1 MEISLRPAAA
11 SKVNCDEKAAVIQ
24 TQGFF
29 EEIVQQLQQLN
40 AQPLASREKSLNEQA
55 INQDVFNAVGLIA
68 IQLSEA
74 EYEGDEGDEP
84 SVLYEHLAEMISSI
98 PSSLDLEQP
107 LLKLQHV
114 LTEMQQEPVS
124 SKTDSQEQ
132 YLSSISSLLTICKNT
147 SSAFQTEFAQLMEE
161 LQKPQLQSVKL
172 SDSQLQ
178 GLRKAAVEKI
188 EKIHKQPRVLTDTLH
203 EKRLAGFFAIVHTP
217 PKSSVNDMDDVR
229 KEEKVPLLNQLPW
242 RKDVP
247 LRSKNVDADSF
258 PKNSEGSLGKSMT
271 TLVSE
276 NHPLSF
282 VSREIPNVFIDLGPA
297 TSEYQQSSNLI
308 NELQK
313 AWSKASTLTEEGASK
328 LSIKLV
334 PNPLGTISIKVFQ
347 QDNETV
353 AQVVVSSAKT
363 KELLNSNLFSL
374 RQALASQHVSVDQ
387 VDVTAIQAA
396 PESSVNDMNAF
407 DKEERVAQ
415 FSIDLGQAKSDHQ
428 QSSDLINE
436 LQKISSKASFSN
448 EEGPSKLFVKLS
460 PKQLGTISI
469 EVFQQ
474 DNETVAQVVVSS
486 AKTKELL
493 NSNLF
498 SLRQALASQHVS
510 LNQVDVDAVQ
520 TAPESSVNDMNAVS
534 KEEKVP
540 LLHQL
545 PWKKDIVLRSESVDT
560 DSFPKNSEG
569 SFGKSTTTV
578 VSENHPS
585 SFAAKE
591 IPKMPPVSI
600 DLRQATSDDQQSSNL
615 VNELKKIWNKASIS
629 NEEGAS
635 KLSIKLVPKQLGTI
649 SIEVFQQDNQTVA
662 QVAVSSA
669 KTRELLDANLFKL
682 RQALASQHVL
692 VNQVGVDAVHTAS
705 ESSVKNTNTFSKEEK
720 VPFFNQ
726 LPWKKDVVVR
736 SESINTDSSLKN
748 SESSAGT
755 NPTGATVENQP
766 SSVGSGEMPKLQQF
780 SIYLGQAKSD
790 YQQSSNLVNELEK
803 IWSKASFST
812 KEGTSKLFI
821 KLFPKQLGAISIEM
835 LQQDNETVA
844 RIVVSSAKTKELL
857 DSNLSTLRHGLASQH
872 VSIDKIDVAIS
883 EQAMSYNNENDQPK
897 ERREKEVF
905 KKEEDQDAQQLEE
918 SSSFLSSFEEALIN
932 YNV

>member
-24 TQGFF
+24 TQVFF
-29 EEIVQQLQQLN
+29 EEVVQQLKQLD
-40 AQPLASREKSLNEQA
+40 AQPLTRGEKSSDEQTVD
-55 INQDVFNAVGLIA
+55 QDVFKAVGLIA

-74 EYEGDEGDEP
+74 EDKEVEP

-114 LTEMQQEPVS
+114 LTEMQHKPVS

-147 SSAFQTEFAQLMEE
+147 SSAFQTEFAELMEE
-161 LQKPQLQSVKL
+161 LQKPQLQSVAL
-172 SDSQLQ
+172 SNSQLESLQ
-178 GLRKAAVEKI
+178 KTAAEKI

-203 EKRLAGFFAIVHTP
+203 EKHRAGFFAVVHTP
-217 PKSSVNDMDDVR
+217 PKSSVNDMDAVR
-229 KEEKVPLLNQLPW
+229 KEEKVPILNQLPW
-242 RKDVP
+242 RKDVA
-247 LRSKNVDADSF
+247 LRSESIDTGSF
-258 PKNSEGSLGKSMT
+258 SKNSEGSLKKSIT
-271 TLVSE
+271 TVVLE
-276 NHPLSF
+276 NQPSTF

-313 AWSKASTLTEEGASK
+313 AWSKASISTEEGASK
-328 LSIKLV
+328 LSVKLV
-334 PNPLGTISIKVFQ
+334 PNWLGTISIKVFQ

-396 PESSVNDMNAF
+396 PESSVRNMNAF
-407 DKEERVAQ
+407 R
-415 FSIDLGQAKSDHQ
+415 
-428 QSSDLINE
+428 
-436 LQKISSKASFSN
+436 
-448 EEGPSKLFVKLS
+448 
-460 PKQLGTISI
+460 
-469 EVFQQ
+469 
-474 DNETVAQVVVSS
+474 
-486 AKTKELL
+486 
-493 NSNLF
+493 
-498 SLRQALASQHVS
+498 
-510 LNQVDVDAVQ
+510 
-520 TAPESSVNDMNAVS
+520 

-540 LLHQL
+540 FFNQL
-545 PWKKDIVLRSESVDT
+545 PWKRDMVLRSQSVDAN
-560 DSFPKNSEG
+560 SFLKNSEG
-569 SFGKSTTTV
+569 SFRKSTTTV
-578 VSENHPS
+578 VSENQSS

-591 IPKMPPVSI
+591 IPKMPPFFI

-615 VNELKKIWNKASIS
+615 VKELEKIWSKASIS
-629 NEEGAS
+629 TEEGAT
-635 KLSIKLVPKQLGTI
+635 KLSINLAPKQLGTI

-669 KTRELLDANLFKL
+669 KTKELLDANLFRL
-682 RQALASQHVL
+682 RQALASQYVL
-692 VNQVGVDAVHTAS
+692 VDQVDRDAVHTAS
-705 ESSVKNTNTFSKEEK
+705 ESSVRNMNVFRKEEK

-726 LPWKKDVVVR
+726 LPWKKDGVLR
-736 SESINTDSSLKN
+736 SESTNTDSSLKN
-748 SESSAGT
+748 SESSTGT
-755 NPTGATVENQP
+755 NTTGATVENQA
-766 SSVGSGEMPKLQQF
+766 SSLGSGEMPKLQQF

-812 KEGTSKLFI
+812 EEGASKLFI

-835 LQQDNETVA
+835 LQKDSETVA

-872 VSIDKIDVAIS
+872 VSIDKIDVLLS
-883 EQAMSYNNENDQPK
+883 EQAMSYNNENDQQK
-897 ERREKEVF
+897 ERQEKEAF
-905 KKEEDQDAQQLEE
+905 KKEEDQDQDSQQLEE
-918 SSSFLSSFEEALIN
+918 SASFLSSFESALIN

>member
-1 MEISLRPAAA
+1 MEISLRPAAV

-178 GLRKAAVEKI
+178 GLEKAAVEKI

-203 EKRLAGFFAIVHTP
+203 EKRSAGFFAVVHAA
-217 PKSSVNDMDDVR
+217 PKSSVRDRAAFQNA
-229 KEEKVPLLNQLPW
+229 EKVPLLNQFPW
-242 RKDVP
+242 KKDVFLDNP
-247 LRSKNVDADSF
+247 SIDSESSF
-258 PKNSEGSLGKSMT
+258 TAKT
-271 TLVSE
+271 ALVMLE
-276 NHPLSF
+276 NNPSAFGAGEMLKIQEFS
-282 VSREIPNVFIDLGPA
+282 IDLGQA
-297 TSEYQQSSNLI
+297 NSDHQQSDNLV

-313 AWSKASTLTEEGASK
+313 VWSKASISTEEGAAK
-328 LSIKLV
+328 LSIKLFPKQLGTISIEV
-334 PNPLGTISIKVFQ
+334 LQQDNEKIAQVVVTSAKTKKLLDASLFSLRQALASQRVAVDQVDAAGVQAAPESSVTEMNAFGKEEKEPQFSIDLSQAKSDYQQSRDLVNNLEKIWSEASISIEEGAAKLSIQLFPKQLGTISIKVFQ

-353 AQVVVSSAKT
+353 AQVAVSSVET
-363 KELLNSNLFSL
+363 KELLNANLFSL
-374 RQALASQHVSVDQ
+374 RQALASQHVSVEQ
-387 VDVTAIQAA
+387 VDAADVQAA
-396 PESSVNDMNAF
+396 PESSVTEMNAF
-407 DKEERVAQ
+407 GKEEKRPQ
-415 FSIDLGQAKSDHQ
+415 FSIDLGKAKSDYE
-428 QSSDLINE
+428 QSSDLVNKLE
-436 LQKISSKASFSN
+436 KIWSKASSGS
-448 EEGPSKLFVKLS
+448 EEGVSKLSIQLFPKKLE
-460 PKQLGTISI
+460 TISI
-469 EVFQQ
+469 EVLQQ
-474 DNETVAQVVVSS
+474 DDETIAQVVVMS

-493 NSNLF
+493 DANLF
-498 SLRQALASQHVS
+498 RLRQALGSQHVS
-510 LNQVDVDAVQ
+510 VEQGD
-520 TAPESSVNDMNAVS
+520 
-534 KEEKVP
+534 
-540 LLHQL
+540 
-545 PWKKDIVLRSESVDT
+545 
-560 DSFPKNSEG
+560 
-569 SFGKSTTTV
+569 
-578 VSENHPS
+578 
-585 SFAAKE
+585 
-591 IPKMPPVSI
+591 
-600 DLRQATSDDQQSSNL
+600 
-615 VNELKKIWNKASIS
+615 
-629 NEEGAS
+629 
-635 KLSIKLVPKQLGTI
+635 
-649 SIEVFQQDNQTVA
+649 
-662 QVAVSSA
+662 
-669 KTRELLDANLFKL
+669 
-682 RQALASQHVL
+682 
-692 VNQVGVDAVHTAS
+692 VDAVHTAS
-705 ESSVKNTNTFSKEEK
+705 ESSVKNMTAFPKEEK

-726 LPWKKDVVVR
+726 LPWKKDVVVP
-736 SESINTDSSLKN
+736 SGSIDTNSFSKN

-755 NPTGATVENQP
+755 HTTGAPVENQP
-766 SSVGSGEMPKLQQF
+766 SSFGSGEMPKLQQF

-803 IWSKASFST
+803 VWSKASFSAE
-812 KEGTSKLFI
+812 EGTSKLLI

-835 LQQDNETVA
+835 LQKDSETVA

-872 VSIDKIDVAIS
+872 VSIDKIDVLLS
-883 EQAMSYNNENDQPK
+883 EQAMSYNNENDQQK
-897 ERREKEVF
+897 ERQEKEAF
-905 KKEEDQDAQQLEE
+905 KKEEEDQDSQQLEE
-918 SSSFLSSFEEALIN
+918 SASFLSSFESALIN

>member
-203 EKRLAGFFAIVHTP
+203 EKRSAGFFAVVHSSS
-217 PKSSVNDMDDVR
+217 KSPLKDMSAVR
-229 KEEKVPLLNQLPW
+229 KEEKGPLFNQLPW
-242 RKDVP
+242 KKDVV
-247 LRSKNVDADSF
+247 LHSESIDTDSF
-258 PKNSEGSLGKSMT
+258 SKNSEGSFGKSIT
-271 TLVSE
+271 TVVSE
-276 NHPLSF
+276 NQPSSF
-282 VSREIPNVFIDLGPA
+282 VSREIPNVSIDLGPA
-297 TSEYQQSSNLI
+297 TSEYQQSSNLV

-313 AWSKASTLTEEGASK
+313 VWSKASISTEEGASK
-328 LSIKLV
+328 LSIQLF
-334 PNPLGTISIKVFQ
+334 PNQLGTISIEVFQ

-353 AQVVVSSAKT
+353 AQVAVSSAKT
-363 KELLNSNLFSL
+363 KELLNANLFSL

-387 VDVTAIQAA
+387 VDA
-396 PESSVNDMNAF
+396 
-407 DKEERVAQ
+407 
-415 FSIDLGQAKSDHQ
+415 
-428 QSSDLINE
+428 
-436 LQKISSKASFSN
+436 
-448 EEGPSKLFVKLS
+448 
-460 PKQLGTISI
+460 
-469 EVFQQ
+469 
-474 DNETVAQVVVSS
+474 
-486 AKTKELL
+486 
-493 NSNLF
+493 
-498 SLRQALASQHVS
+498 
-510 LNQVDVDAVQ
+510 DAVH
-520 TAPESSVNDMNAVS
+520 TAPESSVTEMNAFG
-534 KEEKVP
+534 KEEKEP
-540 LLHQL
+540 Q
-545 PWKKDIVLRSESVDT
+545 
-560 DSFPKNSEG
+560 F
-569 SFGKSTTTV
+569 
-578 VSENHPS
+578 
-585 SFAAKE
+585 
-591 IPKMPPVSI
+591 SI
-600 DLRQATSDDQQSSNL
+600 DLSQAKSDYQQSSNL
-615 VNELKKIWNKASIS
+615 VNELQKIWSKASVGS
-629 NEEGAS
+629 EEGAS
-635 KLSIKLVPKQLGTI
+635 KLSIQLFPNQLGTI
-649 SIEVFQQDNQTVA
+649 SIEVLQQDDETIA
-662 QVAVSSA
+662 QVVVTSA
-669 KTRELLDANLFKL
+669 KTKELLNANLFSL
-682 RQALASQHVL
+682 RQALGSQHVL
-692 VNQVGVDAVHTAS
+692 VDQVDMDAVHTAS
-705 ESSVKNTNTFSKEEK
+705 ESSVKNMTAFPKEEK

-726 LPWKKDVVVR
+726 LPWKKDVVVP
-736 SESINTDSSLKN
+736 SGSIDTNSFLEN
-748 SESSAGT
+748 SESPAGT
-755 NPTGATVENQP
+755 HTTGAPVENQA
-766 SSVGSGEMPKLQQF
+766 SSFGSGEMPKLQQF

-790 YQQSSNLVNELEK
+790 YQQSSNLVNELQK

-812 KEGTSKLFI
+812 EEGTSKLLI

-835 LQQDNETVA
+835 LQKDSETFA

-872 VSIDKIDVAIS
+872 VSIDKIDVLLS
-883 EQAMSYNNENDQPK
+883 EQAMSYNNENDQQK
-897 ERREKEVF
+897 ERQEKELF
-905 KKEEDQDAQQLEE
+905 RNEEEDQDSQHLEE
-918 SSSFLSSFEEALIN
+918 GASFLSSFEAALIN

>member
-74 EYEGDEGDEP
+74 EYEGDEP

-203 EKRLAGFFAIVHTP
+203 EKRSAGFFAVVHSTS
-217 PKSSVNDMDDVR
+217 KNSLKDMSAVR
-229 KEEKVPLLNQLPW
+229 KEEKGPLFNQLPW
-242 RKDVP
+242 KKDVVLGNP
-247 LRSKNVDADSF
+247 SIDSESSFTAKTAGLTLKNNPSAFGAGEMLKIQEFS
-258 PKNSEGSLGKSMT
+258 
-271 TLVSE
+271 
-276 NHPLSF
+276 
-282 VSREIPNVFIDLGPA
+282 IDLGQA
-297 TSEYQQSSNLI
+297 NSDHQQSDDLV

-313 AWSKASTLTEEGASK
+313 IWSKASISTEEGASK
-328 LSIKLV
+328 LSIKLFPKQLGTISIEV
-334 PNPLGTISIKVFQ
+334 LQQDNEKIAQVVVTSAKTKELLNSNLFSLRQALASQRVAVDQVDAAGVQVAPESSVTEMNAFGKEEEEPQFSIDLSQAKSDYQQSRDLVNNLEKIWSEASISIEEGASKLSIQLFPKQLGTISIKVYQ

-353 AQVVVSSAKT
+353 AQVAVSSVET

-374 RQALASQHVSVDQ
+374 RQALASQHVSVEQ
-387 VDVTAIQAA
+387 VDAADVQAA
-396 PESSVNDMNAF
+396 PESSVTEMNAF
-407 DKEERVAQ
+407 GKEEKRPQ
-415 FSIDLGQAKSDHQ
+415 FSIDLEKAKSDYE
-428 QSSDLINE
+428 QSSDLVNKLE
-436 LQKISSKASFSN
+436 KIWSKASIGS
-448 EEGPSKLFVKLS
+448 EEGVSKLSIQLF
-460 PKQLGTISI
+460 PKQLEAISI
-469 EVFQQ
+469 EVLQQ
-474 DNETVAQVVVSS
+474 DDETIAQVVVTS

-493 NSNLF
+493 DANLF
-498 SLRQALASQHVS
+498 RLRQALGSQHVS
-510 LNQVDVDAVQ
+510 VEQVD
-520 TAPESSVNDMNAVS
+520 
-534 KEEKVP
+534 
-540 LLHQL
+540 
-545 PWKKDIVLRSESVDT
+545 
-560 DSFPKNSEG
+560 
-569 SFGKSTTTV
+569 
-578 VSENHPS
+578 
-585 SFAAKE
+585 
-591 IPKMPPVSI
+591 
-600 DLRQATSDDQQSSNL
+600 
-615 VNELKKIWNKASIS
+615 
-629 NEEGAS
+629 
-635 KLSIKLVPKQLGTI
+635 
-649 SIEVFQQDNQTVA
+649 
-662 QVAVSSA
+662 
-669 KTRELLDANLFKL
+669 
-682 RQALASQHVL
+682 
-692 VNQVGVDAVHTAS
+692 VDAVHTAS
-705 ESSVKNTNTFSKEEK
+705 ESSVKNMTAFPKEEK
-720 VPFFNQ
+720 APFFNQ
-726 LPWKKDVVVR
+726 LPWKKDVVVP
-736 SESINTDSSLKN
+736 SGSIDTNSFLEN
-748 SESSAGT
+748 SESPAGT
-755 NPTGATVENQP
+755 HTTGAPVGNQA
-766 SSVGSGEMPKLQQF
+766 SSFGSGEMPKLQQF

-803 IWSKASFST
+803 IWSKASFSAE
-812 KEGTSKLFI
+812 EGTSKLLI

-835 LQQDNETVA
+835 LQKDSETVA

-872 VSIDKIDVAIS
+872 VSIDKIDVLLS
-883 EQAMSYNNENDQPK
+883 EQAMSFNNENDQQK
-897 ERREKEVF
+897 ERQEKEAF
-905 KKEEDQDAQQLEE
+905 KKEEEDQDSQQLEE
-918 SSSFLSSFEEALIN
+918 SASFLSSFESALIN

>member
-114 LTEMQQEPVS
+114 LTEMQQKPVS

-178 GLRKAAVEKI
+178 GLEKAAVEKI

-203 EKRLAGFFAIVHTP
+203 EKRSAGFFAVVHAA
-217 PKSSVNDMDDVR
+217 PKSSVRDRAAFQNA
-229 KEEKVPLLNQLPW
+229 EKVPLLNQFPW
-242 RKDVP
+242 KKDVFLDNP
-247 LRSKNVDADSF
+247 SIDSESSF
-258 PKNSEGSLGKSMT
+258 TAKT
-271 TLVSE
+271 ALVMLE
-276 NHPLSF
+276 NNPSAFGAGEMLKIQEFS
-282 VSREIPNVFIDLGPA
+282 IDLGQA
-297 TSEYQQSSNLI
+297 NSDHQQSDNLV

-313 AWSKASTLTEEGASK
+313 VWSKASISTEEGAAK
-328 LSIKLV
+328 LSIKLFPKQLGTISIEV
-334 PNPLGTISIKVFQ
+334 LQQDNEKIAQVVVTSAKTKKLLDASLFSLRQALASQRVAVDQVDAAGVQAAPESSVTEMNAFGKEEKEPQFSIDLSQAKSDYQQSRDLVNNLEKIWSEASISIEEGAAKLSIQLFPKQLGTISIKVFQ

-353 AQVVVSSAKT
+353 AQVAVSSVET
-363 KELLNSNLFSL
+363 KELLNANLFSL
-374 RQALASQHVSVDQ
+374 RQALASQHVSVEQ
-387 VDVTAIQAA
+387 VDAADVQAA
-396 PESSVNDMNAF
+396 PESSVTEMNAF
-407 DKEERVAQ
+407 GKEEKRPQ
-415 FSIDLGQAKSDHQ
+415 FSIDLGKAKSDYE
-428 QSSDLINE
+428 QSSDLVNKLE
-436 LQKISSKASFSN
+436 KIWSKASSGS
-448 EEGPSKLFVKLS
+448 EEGVSKLSIQLFPKKLE
-460 PKQLGTISI
+460 TISI
-469 EVFQQ
+469 EVLQQ
-474 DNETVAQVVVSS
+474 DDETIAQVVVMS

-493 NSNLF
+493 DANLF
-498 SLRQALASQHVS
+498 RLRQALGSQHVS
-510 LNQVDVDAVQ
+510 VEQGD
-520 TAPESSVNDMNAVS
+520 
-534 KEEKVP
+534 
-540 LLHQL
+540 
-545 PWKKDIVLRSESVDT
+545 
-560 DSFPKNSEG
+560 
-569 SFGKSTTTV
+569 
-578 VSENHPS
+578 
-585 SFAAKE
+585 
-591 IPKMPPVSI
+591 
-600 DLRQATSDDQQSSNL
+600 
-615 VNELKKIWNKASIS
+615 
-629 NEEGAS
+629 
-635 KLSIKLVPKQLGTI
+635 
-649 SIEVFQQDNQTVA
+649 
-662 QVAVSSA
+662 
-669 KTRELLDANLFKL
+669 
-682 RQALASQHVL
+682 
-692 VNQVGVDAVHTAS
+692 VDAVHTAS
-705 ESSVKNTNTFSKEEK
+705 ESSVKNMTAFPKEEK

-726 LPWKKDVVVR
+726 LPWKKDVVVP
-736 SESINTDSSLKN
+736 SGSIDTNSFSKN

-755 NPTGATVENQP
+755 HTTGAPVENQP
-766 SSVGSGEMPKLQQF
+766 SSFGSGEMPKLQQF

-803 IWSKASFST
+803 VWSKASFSAE
-812 KEGTSKLFI
+812 EGTSKLLI

-835 LQQDNETVA
+835 LQKDSETVA

-872 VSIDKIDVAIS
+872 VSIDKIDVLLS
-883 EQAMSYNNENDQPK
+883 EQAMSYNNENDQQK
-897 ERREKEVF
+897 ERQEKEAF
-905 KKEEDQDAQQLEE
+905 KKEEEDQDSQQLEE
-918 SSSFLSSFEEALIN
+918 SASFLSSFESALIN